1 MTTKKKT
8 QKSKQTAQVGEAI
21 PLVLTMGELDL
32 IFKINFKDEDLE
44 KSSKEA
50 KDDDKYYKLEDLSD
64 IKSLSF
70 LKDKEELWNRI
81 KLCPGNE
88 NIKLLLMGG
97 KNCKKKCFIDY
108 IPYGRPKFEGD
119 EEYNQ

>member
-8 QKSKQTAQVGEAI
+8 QKSKKKEEVVEAI
-21 PLVLTMGELDL
+21 PLVLAMGELDL

-70 LKDKEELWNRI
+70 QLSKLSYVSLLVISYI
-81 KLCPGNE
+81 KINP
-88 NIKLLLMGG
+88 
-97 KNCKKKCFIDY
+97 
-108 IPYGRPKFEGD
+108 
-119 EEYNQ
+119 

>member
-1 MTTKKKT
+1 MKAKKKT
-8 QKSKQTAQVGEAI
+8 QKSKQNAPTPPPI
-21 PLVLTMGELDL
+21 PLMLTMGELDL

-50 KDDDKYYKLEDLSD
+50 KDDDKYYKLEDLTD

-70 LKDKEELWNRI
+70 LKDKEEIWDRF
-81 KLCPGNE
+81 KLFPGNE
-88 NIKLLLMGG
+88 NIKLLIMGG

-108 IPYGRPKFEGD
+108 Y
-119 EEYNQ
+119 